1 MGKAASWCG
10 AEMVRY
16 TILLKNCNLCL
27 SKLFKMSSVG
37 IFSTIGGNLL
47 QSRVW
52 PVQDQGISR
61 FCALQKS
68 ISSTAIGVF
77 SVCFHFY
84 ITHTY
89 RHTYIYTYTHKH
101 ATHTYVERGGDSLCA
116 GQSAPL
122 HVPPCLALDYD
133 FHADSKEDTNI
144 QTGATALVL
153 S

>member
-1 MGKAASWCG
+1 MGKADSWYG

-16 TILLKNCNLCL
+16 TILLKKPATFAYQSYLKCL
-27 SKLFKMSSVG
+27 QLD

-52 PVQDQGISR
+52 RLQDQGISR
-61 FCALQKS
+61 FGALWKS

-84 ITHTY
+84 TLELLLLYYLSCLCSHDKTLWQKPFRGKALNLAHIY
-89 RHTYIYTYTHKH
+89 RLPSII
-101 ATHTYVERGGDSLCA
+101 LCES
-116 GQSAPL
+116 QEQESRQLVTL
-122 HVPPCLALDYD
+122 HLW
-133 FHADSKEDTNI
+133 SRN
-144 QTGATALVL
+144 